1 MISRR
6 PLFALLAGDARSR
19 RWTLAVAVA
28 VPVVASVVF
37 LAGVDRVLGFGLL
50 YVALIAA
57 AFAGWTR
64 AGLAAG
70 AATVGSAVL
79 WRFVFPPLVGYLR
92 DSMDAR
98 YVPPRF
104 LDYKANPRAELVEG
118 LTNGPPAAVAAAV
131 VLGGAAYGVG
141 AGLRRLLR
149 KSAAER
155 SSDGF

>member
-1 MISRR
+1 M
-6 PLFALLAGDARSR
+6 
-19 RWTLAVAVA
+19 LAVAVA
-28 VPVVASVVF
+28 IPVVASVVF
-37 LAGVDRVLGFGLL
+37 LAGVDRVLGFELL

-57 AFAGWTR
+57 ALGGWTR

-70 AATVGSAVL
+70 AATVGAAVL

-92 DSMDAR
+92 DSMNTR

-141 AGLRRLLR
+141 VGLRRVLR

-155 SSDGF
+155 SPDGF